1 MIFVTAA
8 VGEKHRALALELD
21 RSMAAHGWPPLVVVA
36 EAPLEARRC
45 AIMPDDF
52 GRGRG
57 LKTRWASAIPADH
70 DGPGGWID
78 ADCLATGPWVDPQIG
93 AGEVAAVVAGRVAA
107 RPPFLL
113 FHSTVILAGDA
124 ATARDL
130 CDAWADAYRSTGCP
144 RSDEQALVAAIR
156 ALKLTQLDL
165 GTKSP
170 APLENLRHRGA
181 SNPAAGD

>member
-8 VGEKHRALALELD
+8 VGKKHRALALELD
-21 RSMAAHGWPPLVVVA
+21 RSMAAHGWPPLVVMA
-36 EAPLEARRC
+36 ETPIETRQCVVMAEDL
-45 AIMPDDF
+45 

-70 DGPGGWID
+70 AGPCGWID
-78 ADCLATGPWVDPQIG
+78 ADCVATGPWTEPQVE

-113 FHSTVILAGDA
+113 FHSTVVLAGEA
-124 ATARDL
+124 ATACDL
-130 CDAWADAYRSTGCP
+130 CDAWAEAYRSAGCP

-156 ALKLTQLDL
+156 ALKLPQRDL
-165 GTKSP
+165 GTKSS
-170 APLENLRHRGA
+170 APLENLRHLGA